1 MIKEYHI
8 KKKDICYTD
17 YAINLNLIG
26 ISFNVIENME
36 FAIDCSGKY
45 IGIYV
50 INEEQVLGLY
60 KFYLDDFI
68 RNQDYYFRLYAK
80 LRSYFIRSV
89 SKCIMG

>member
-8 KKKDICYTD
+8 KKGDIDYTD
-17 YAINLNLIG
+17 SSVSFNSIG
-26 ISFNVIENME
+26 IFFNIIENME
-36 FAIDCSGKY
+36 LAIDCGGKY
-45 IGIYV
+45 IGIYA

-68 RNQDYYFRLYAK
+68 KNQDYYFRLYAK

>member
-8 KKKDICYTD
+8 KKRDIDYTD
-17 YAINLNLIG
+17 SSV
-26 ISFNVIENME
+26 SFDGLGVSFATIENME
-36 FAIDCSGKY
+36 FAIDCDGKY
-45 IGIYV
+45 IGIYA

-68 RNQDYYFRLYAK
+68 KNQDYYFRLYAK